1 MPLFERRMFTLQN
14 MFAVLM
20 ILQGLVI
27 EVSPTKGLV
36 GFLAETYGFHAELYG
51 FVFALCGGIALN
63 KNLLPS
69 QFGLTLTPFVFH
81 MVATVYYSVFVS
93 TDTSLGP
100 ALWLFFIVSIGV
112 VSIFKGTY
120 NDLYS
125 SDRKEGE

>member
-20 ILQGLVI
+20 ILHGLSI
-27 EVSPTKGLV
+27 ELTPTRGVV
-36 GFLAETYGFHAELYG
+36 GFLSETYGFHAELYG

-69 QFGLTLTPFVFH
+69 QFGLTLTPLVFH
-81 MVATVYYSVFVS
+81 MVATTYYTLIVS
-93 TDTSLGP
+93 SNESISS